1 MSEDQ
6 KKTWEDF
13 DEIPPLTREQIM
25 SARPVAERLRAR
37 GGKTGERTK
46 DTISF
51 RIDHD
56 LLEWLR
62 ESGPG
67 YQTRLNK
74 ILREIMEFSK
84 RGNTA

>member
-1 MSEDQ
+1 MRN
-6 KKTWEDF
+6 KKQTVDDL

-25 SARPVAERLRAR
+25 SARPVVERRMAR
-37 GGKTGERTK
+37 GGRPCERPK

-56 LLEWLR
+56 VLEWLR
-62 ESGPG
+62 ETGPG

-74 ILREIMEFSK
+74 LLRDIMEIGK
-84 RGNTA
+84 GKGVA